1 MLVDFDMSITEVPES
16 VLNIYGFKR
25 GEQPNNLRDFIQL
38 RLSSGWISWT
48 ELYEEIASPEAR
60 LREIS
65 SENHLST
72 FQVGPS
78 GEVLYVSHTKIHSNN
93 KISFSFLSTGLKIDR
108 WRNGIEEIAL
118 QIFAEVSKEYGELL
132 KSWLPGFWHRMISTD
147 SVFVALQ
154 DGDFILSRVSK
165 GDEFFLKGAKSL
177 SDLPLDHKKVINQMV
192 MHDQSRILFELSGG
206 EQVLLDASRAQEFP
220 GREKPFIVTLRRC
233 DHRSV
238 TQDLLAL
245 HPCLTEKEAEVL
257 AGLAAGKPIKS
268 IAEYL
273 GKSKVTVGLQARSAM
288 SKLGITNLNALQTY
302 ALLNSRLCAASRN
315 RYSGQP
321 VYSFSPS
328 FKDSFQSPAPE
339 QIETRTN
346 AVS

>member
-1 MLVDFDMSITEVPES
+1 
-16 VLNIYGFKR
+16 
-25 GEQPNNLRDFIQL
+25 
-38 RLSSGWISWT
+38 
-48 ELYEEIASPEAR
+48 
-60 LREIS
+60 
-65 SENHLST
+65 
-72 FQVGPS
+72 
-78 GEVLYVSHTKIHSNN
+78 
-93 KISFSFLSTGLKIDR
+93 
-108 WRNGIEEIAL
+108 
-118 QIFAEVSKEYGELL
+118 
-132 KSWLPGFWHRMISTD
+132 
-147 SVFVALQ
+147 
-154 DGDFILSRVSK
+154 
-165 GDEFFLKGAKSL
+165 
-177 SDLPLDHKKVINQMV
+177 MV

-273 GKSKVTVGLQARSAM
+273 EKSKVTVGLQARSAM

-321 VYSFSPS
+321 V
-328 FKDSFQSPAPE
+328 
-339 QIETRTN
+339 
-346 AVS
+346 